1 MHPNH
6 GTAANPQSEDATQP
20 LRLMDHTLRDGR
32 VNLTVSAGPFPP
44 LHSQIHAFR
53 ASRPPYPS
61 YPPQLLDTAAPPPIG
76 SLRNS
81 AGTTPPAPMI
91 LAESAQSRPLSQLR
105 GCFMNFYGVSGQ
117 EGSSVYAGPQIWSS
131 LAHSHPTKDFI
142 RIRPIPGATPMRN
155 GKAIRDNCQ
164 AISCEST
171 EMS

>member
-1 MHPNH
+1 
-6 GTAANPQSEDATQP
+6 
-20 LRLMDHTLRDGR
+20 MDHTLWHGR

-44 LHSQIHAFR
+44 LHSQTHPFR
-53 ASRPPYPS
+53 ASRPPNPS
-61 YPPQLLDTAAPPPIG
+61 YPPQLFDTAAPPPIG

-117 EGSSVYAGPQIWSS
+117 EGSSVYAGPQISADKCARLHGPWSS
-131 LAHSHPTKDFI
+131 LAHSHPTKDFN

-164 AISCEST
+164 AIACEST